1 MCFASY
7 HRCIQVVTEMF
18 DLIAGSI
25 AIISLGILIA
35 VWRPA
40 RIVFI
45 ESIFHPFKKSVIY
58 LGGEESATGESEK
71 EDSEKRA
78 NKPTPAWR

>member
-1 MCFASY
+1 
-7 HRCIQVVTEMF
+7 MF
-18 DLIAGSI
+18 DLIAGSV
-25 AIISLGILIA
+25 AIISLGVLIA

-58 LGGEESATGESEK
+58 LGGDELATGEPEK
-71 EDSEKRA
+71 EERA